1 MMPLKYL
8 KDLDCWNLLSMVAMQ
23 SFQAIAA
30 ATARN
35 DPPPS
40 SNRPWAPPN
49 LPKYEAELRGR
60 IGNESGGNVR
70 VSIDPRKVYGDMA
83 TASSTAALFLF
94 SKVCSIT
101 MSPAGRSW
109 FG

>member
-8 KDLDCWNLLSMVAMQ
+8 KELDCWNLLSMVAMQ
-23 SFQAIAA
+23 SFLAIAA

-49 LPKYEAELRGR
+49 LPKYEAELGGR
-60 IGNESGGNVR
+60 IGNESGGNR
-70 VSIDPRKVYGDMA
+70 TLPPRWECHAIRYSA
-83 TASSTAALFLF
+83 
-94 SKVCSIT
+94 I
-101 MSPAGRSW
+101 
-109 FG
+109 

>member
-23 SFQAIAA
+23 SFLAIAA

-40 SNRPWAPPN
+40 SNRPWAP
-49 LPKYEAELRGR
+49 
-60 IGNESGGNVR
+60 
-70 VSIDPRKVYGDMA
+70 
-83 TASSTAALFLF
+83 LF
-94 SKVCSIT
+94 SVGQLQ
-101 MSPAGRSW
+101 AVELA
-109 FG
+109 